1 MYNGLSA
8 QLNNFGKVFFRRN
21 LDFRVCLKRSYDSAH
36 QLVLKTNPALDGL
49 LMVAIT
55 LSSTSK
61 NHARA
66 C

>member
-8 QLNNFGKVFFRRN
+8 QLNNFEKVFFRRN

-36 QLVLKTNPALDGL
+36 QLVLKL
-49 LMVAIT
+49 IQ
-55 LSSTSK
+55 LSPNGCNNSLE
-61 NHARA
+61 HQQEPCA